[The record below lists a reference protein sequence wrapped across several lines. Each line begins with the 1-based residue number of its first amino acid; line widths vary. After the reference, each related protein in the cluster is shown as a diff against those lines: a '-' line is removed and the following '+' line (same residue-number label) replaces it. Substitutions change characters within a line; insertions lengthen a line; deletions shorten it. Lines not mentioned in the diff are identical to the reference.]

1 MFGSGGLEKGLC
13 FGRNPRINFSGNYLV
28 DGISDRCTN
37 VFSARQ
43 VVMHSDHFGKPPD
56 LGLILMMRGRLVIA
70 SAISGLVEVVRTV
83 GIVCPTDDVEPLAAC
98 MSAVI
103 AHPERIAALGSQARE
118 CVLSM
123 FGYTRMLE
131 VHAQVYR
138 RAASKR
144 GV

>member
-1 MFGSGGLEKGLC
+1 
-13 FGRNPRINFSGNYLV
+13 
-28 DGISDRCTN
+28 
-37 VFSARQ
+37 
-43 VVMHSDHFGKPPD
+43 
-56 LGLILMMRGRLVIA
+56 MRGRLVIA